1 MAIGYNA
8 SSIIGGPLDP
18 DVLKQL
24 EKREE
29 LYTTRTGRNNTQLL
43 YLNSKTGWVKLSSSV
58 NSNGSATLAKNNIL
72 FGGSFKENST
82 TPKSGINF
90 NGVSSNTAYNK
101 YESMGVRP
109 MPGITEFRIDS
120 KNRFGTLREATV
132 DFQAWSVEQLTD
144 LEQLYLRP
152 GFTVLLE
159 WGHSMYL
166 TNSGRVETMPPSTVE
181 NYFTDGKSK
190 EKVIE
195 EIKKYKKESNQNY
208 DAVFGYVKNF
218 LWSYRT
224 DGGYDCKLTIISAGE
239 LIESVQVA
247 LSPAQSGEKVNE
259 KIGIDKQPQIL
270 KTAIT
275 NFLEVIQSTPNQ
287 EYIDDNLEEKAP
299 VLYEK
304 YKKESGLTSFYVLRT
319 DLSGVENISEDSDSK
334 QSKKLRHIRIG
345 DLLAL
350 INVAF
355 LLEDQQGKKLFK
367 FSLEEDK
374 SLFLTFSEHIA
385 LDPKIAFLPKK
396 NQFKNSIL
404 KYKLGPKDDEEQQ
417 YVYTRGER
425 GDTSILNIYLEIS
438 YVLRVLD
445 TVNNQ
450 SASQRTVLNFVETL
464 ISGLSSTLG
473 EINEFG
479 LHYEEEE
486 FLYYLVDRRLTPNK
500 NNLANSLL
508 NITGLK
514 STVTNI
520 SLSSKLSPNIASMI
534 AISAQASSTDVGQD
548 VENMF
553 RWNQGLE
560 DRIIKERN
568 VISKETLE
576 IKKNRV
582 LNSAT
587 QLSRGIQEFNR
598 SKNYNVGNIDGLKNV
613 HKEVMQYLVREETNR
628 TAQAGPAGII
638 PFDLDITLD
647 GIGGVKIGQ
656 AFTLNEGILPEK
668 YNGVVGFIITGI
680 SHVVQNNKWNTD
692 IKAQT
697 IIVGKRSEGVLS
709 DEDSLLSS
717 GALESAISENREVG
731 NPDIPFKI
739 IDQENIKGQPAFPE
753 TFGREISLETLLGR
767 LNSDDAIQNKFRA
780 FFNRLYAEYNEYQV
794 EINSTFRSLERS
806 YELKYFGQEKESDY
820 NPNNAEPGRSGHNYA
835 AALDMNLILPSGTKL
850 RKKGD
855 LYLWEVSQVPGIAYQ
870 EGLDWGGTYRNNE
883 DAVHFS
889 YIGINFR
896 ELGEI
901 ILEDLYLK
909 STTRGTFSS
918 TITAPDK
925 RIAPNW
931 PEYIRIY
938 GNIASPAA
946 MKSGEIFE
954 NILSI
959 KRTRSDVDK
968 TQLRNLPEWSEQ
980 LGTKT

>member
-29 LYTTRTGRNNTQLL
+29 LYTTRTGRSNTQLL

-208 DAVFGYVKNF
+208 DAVFGFVKNF

-247 LSPAQSGEKVNE
+247 LSPAQSGEKVDG
-259 KIGIDKQPQIL
+259 KIGVDKQPEIL

-287 EYIDDNLEEKAP
+287 QQINDNLKEKAP

-304 YKKESGLTSFYVLRT
+304 YKKESGLTFFPVLRT
-319 DLSGVENISEDSDSK
+319 DLSGVESTSEDSDSK

-404 KYKLGPKDDEEQQ
+404 KYELGREDDD
-417 YVYTRGER
+417 VVTKGER
-425 GDTSILNIYLEIS
+425 GDTSILNIYLEIN
-438 YVLRVLD
+438 YVLRVLN

-534 AISAQASSTDVGQD
+534 AISAQASNTDVGQD

-560 DRIIKERN
+560 DRIVKERN
-568 VISKETLE
+568 VIGKETLE

-598 SKNYNVGNIDGLKNV
+598 SKNYNVDNIDGLKNV

-709 DEDSLLSS
+709 EEDSLLSS

-753 TFGREISLETLLGR
+753 TFGKEISLETLLGR
-767 LNSDDAIQNKFRA
+767 LNSDSRIQEAFRG
-780 FFNRLYAEYNEYQV
+780 FFDHLFREYQQYKV
-794 EINSTFRSLERS
+794 EINATFRSLERS
-806 YELKYFGQEKESDY
+806 FELKYDDKETYYSTG
-820 NPNNAEPGRSGHNYA
+820 NAEPGSSAHNYA
-835 AALDMNLILPSGTKL
+835 AALDMNLVLPSGTIL
-850 RKKGD
+850 RKRGD
-855 LYLWEVSQVPGIAYQ
+855 LYLWEVSQIAEVASQYGIR
-870 EGLDWGGTYRNNE
+870 WGGYFNGNE
-883 DAVHFS
+883 DAVHFDYS
-889 YIGINFR
+889 GINYKQ
-896 ELGEI
+896 LGEVFKQEVFFQSKENKTTSDLDYSI
-901 ILEDLYLK
+901 IAPDGSTAVNWPGYIKSFSNTTSPAILK
-909 STTRGTFSS
+909 SE
-918 TITAPDK
+918 K
-925 RIAPNW
+925 
-931 PEYIRIY
+931 
-938 GNIASPAA
+938 
-946 MKSGEIFE
+946 IF
-954 NILSI
+954 NIL
-959 KRTRSDVDK
+959 K
-968 TQLRNLPEWSEQ
+968 
-980 LGTKT
+980 

>member
-8 SSIIGGPLDP
+8 SSIIGGPLDQ

-29 LYTTRTGRNNTQLL
+29 LYTTRTGRSNTQLL

-109 MPGITEFRIDS
+109 MPGITNFRIDS

-208 DAVFGYVKNF
+208 DAVFGFVKNF

-247 LSPAQSGEKVNE
+247 LSPAQSGEKVDG
-259 KIGIDKQPQIL
+259 KIGVDKQPEIL

-287 EYIDDNLEEKAP
+287 EQINDNLKEKAP

-304 YKKESGLTSFYVLRT
+304 YKKESGLTFFPVLRT
-319 DLSGVENISEDSDSK
+319 DLSGVESTSEDSDSK

-404 KYKLGPKDDEEQQ
+404 KYELGREDDD
-417 YVYTRGER
+417 VVTKGER
-425 GDTSILNIYLEIS
+425 GDTSILNIYLEIN
-438 YVLRVLD
+438 YVLRVLN

-534 AISAQASSTDVGQD
+534 AISAQASNTDVGQD

-560 DRIIKERN
+560 DRIVKERN
-568 VISKETLE
+568 VIGKETLE

-598 SKNYNVGNIDGLKNV
+598 SKNYNVDNIDGLKNV

-680 SHVVQNNKWNTD
+680 SHVVLNNKWNTD

-709 DEDSLLSS
+709 EEDSLLSS

-753 TFGREISLETLLGR
+753 TFGKEISLETLLGR
-767 LNSDDAIQNKFRA
+767 LNSDSRIQEAFRG
-780 FFNRLYAEYNEYQV
+780 FFDHLFREYQQYKV
-794 EINSTFRSLERS
+794 EINATFRSLERS
-806 YELKYFGQEKESDY
+806 FELKYDDKETYYSTG
-820 NPNNAEPGRSGHNYA
+820 NAEPGSSAHNYA
-835 AALDMNLILPSGTKL
+835 AALDMNLVLPSGTIL
-850 RKKGD
+850 RKRGD
-855 LYLWEVSQVPGIAYQ
+855 LYLWEVSQIAEVASQYGIR
-870 EGLDWGGTYRNNE
+870 WGGYFNGNE
-883 DAVHFS
+883 DAVHFD
-889 YIGINFR
+889 YAGFNYR
-896 ELGEI
+896 KLGENF
-901 ILEDLYLK
+901 LADLGAQSEESSDFPLTVIAPDGRPAANWIQYNRTFTNMTSPAILK
-909 STTRGTFSS
+909 SG
-918 TITAPDK
+918 K
-925 RIAPNW
+925 
-931 PEYIRIY
+931 
-938 GNIASPAA
+938 
-946 MKSGEIFE
+946 IFE
-954 NILSI
+954 QLDFTGSETEQEILNRLRQEGVNI
-959 KRTRSDVDK
+959 
-968 TQLRNLPEWSEQ
+968 
-980 LGTKT
+980 

>member
-8 SSIIGGPLDP
+8 SSIIGGPLDQ

-24 EKREE
+24 EKRQE

-109 MPGITEFRIDS
+109 MPGITNFRIDS

-190 EKVIE
+190 EKVVE

-208 DAVFGYVKNF
+208 DAVFGYIKNF
-218 LWSYRT
+218 VWSYRT

-247 LSPAQSGEKVNE
+247 LSPSQSGEKVDE
-259 KIGIDKQPQIL
+259 KSAVDKQPEVL

-275 NFLEVIQSTPNQ
+275 NFLEIIQSTPDGDQINK
-287 EYIDDNLEEKAP
+287 NLEEKAK
-299 VLYEK
+299 VLFEG
-304 YKKESGLTSFYVLRT
+304 YKKESGLDTFNILRT
-319 DLSGVENISEDSDSK
+319 ELGGQIGPQEESNDQQLKS
-334 QSKKLRHIRIG
+334 LTHIRIG

-350 INVAF
+350 VNVAF
-355 LLEDQQGKKLFK
+355 LLEDQLENKLFK

-385 LDPKIAFLPKK
+385 LDPKIAFIPKESK
-396 NQFKNSIL
+396 LNYI
-404 KYKLGPKDDEEQQ
+404 LGPKIQAPFEAPS
-417 YVYTRGER
+417 TFTKGER
-425 GDTSILNIYLEIS
+425 GSSSILNIYLEIG
-438 YVLRVLD
+438 YVLKILD

-450 SASQRTVLNFVETL
+450 SPSQRTVVNFIESLLN
-464 ISGLSSTLG
+464 GLSSTLG

-500 NNLANSLL
+500 SDLAKSLL

-534 AISAQASSTDVGQD
+534 AISAQASNTDVGQD

-560 DRIIKERN
+560 DRIVKKRNIKTQEA
-568 VISKETLE
+568 LE
-576 IKKNRV
+576 VKKNNV
-582 LNSAT
+582 LNSVVI
-587 QLSRGIQEFNR
+587 LSRSIREFNN
-598 SKNYNVGNIDGLKNV
+598 SFNYNVENINGLKNV
-613 HKEVMQYLVREETNR
+613 HKEVMQYLVREATNSS
-628 TAQAGPAGII
+628 TAGPAGII

-668 YNGVVGFIITGI
+668 YNGVVGFLITGV

-692 IKAQT
+692 LKAQT
-697 IIVGKRSEGVLS
+697 IIIGKRSEGPLPK
-709 DEDSLLSS
+709 EDGLLSS
-717 GALESAISENREVG
+717 GAIESAISETREVG

-739 IDQENIKGQPAFPE
+739 IDKETVKEQPAFPE

-767 LNSDDAIQNKFRA
+767 LNSDSRIQEAFRG
-780 FFNRLYAEYNEYQV
+780 FFDHLFREYQQYKV
-794 EINSTFRSLERS
+794 EINATFRSLERS
-806 YELKYFGQEKESDY
+806 FELKYDDDETYYDKG
-820 NPNNAEPGRSGHNYA
+820 NAEPGSSAHNYA
-835 AALDMNLILPSGTKL
+835 AALDMNLVLPSGTRL
-850 RKKGD
+850 RKRGD
-855 LYLWEVSQVPGIAYQ
+855 LNLWEVSQIADIASQYGIR
-870 EGLDWGGTYRNNE
+870 WGGYFNGNE
-883 DAVHFS
+883 DAVHFD
-889 YIGINFR
+889 YAGFNYR
-896 ELGEI
+896 KLGENF
-901 ILEDLYLK
+901 LADLGAQSEESSDFPLTVIAPDGRPAANWIQYNRTFTNMTSPAILK
-909 STTRGTFSS
+909 SG
-918 TITAPDK
+918 K
-925 RIAPNW
+925 
-931 PEYIRIY
+931 
-938 GNIASPAA
+938 
-946 MKSGEIFE
+946 IFE
-954 NILSI
+954 QLDFTGSETEQEILNRLRQEGVNI
-959 KRTRSDVDK
+959 
-968 TQLRNLPEWSEQ
+968 
-980 LGTKT
+980 